1 MFRIAFALLA
11 TLQSVVQ
18 PAPQDEVKDA
28 LAHAEAL
35 YYGARFS
42 ESIALLMR
50 IDESLK
56 AQPGRVQ
63 DKIDTKLRLALAN
76 IGLNDTA
83 KAKTFLVELYAL
95 NIDYALDAAQF
106 SPKVIAVAA
115 EAKVEQTKILCVSAQ
130 DDARKYL
137 NAGNSNAFLELDRS
151 LKSRCTSLAAI
162 EPEAAESFYKTGVAA
177 YRRGEFP
184 SALSSFEAAVTLS
197 PQHELALQ
205 YVDLTRNKLQL
216 NQDSL
221 LLQWQRDFD
230 SRQLSAAANDY
241 RQILSSKA
249 PGSAAAATKING
261 EYRKALTSLVETW
274 NRTCP
279 TGDAAA
285 MNSIREQILTL
296 LPDPS
301 FGDDIRSQM
310 KICPPPSEKI
320 AATPKADD
328 SAGFARS
335 QPAGNADAAS
345 NGACIPMQT
354 QLVLTRLKTRVD
366 PVITNELR
374 TYLKNNSQVV
384 TRVKARISETGDV
397 SVMGMTDGNP
407 ILNNAVR
414 AAVTAWKFSPIRDQ
428 NGPRCV
434 DTEIPITIKLSQ

>member
-18 PAPQDEVKDA
+18 PSPQDEVKDA

-42 ESIALLMR
+42 ESIALLTR

-56 AQPGRVQ
+56 TQPGRIQ

-115 EAKVEQTKILCVSAQ
+115 EARVEQTKILCVSAQ

-137 NAGNSNAFLELDRS
+137 NAGNTNGFLELDRS
-151 LKSRCTSLAAI
+151 LKSKCTTLAAI

-184 SALSSFEAAVTLS
+184 NALSSFEAALTLS

-230 SRQLSAAANDY
+230 SHQLSAAAADY
-241 RQILSSKA
+241 RQILLSKA
-249 PGSAAAATKING
+249 PGSAAAATKVTG

-274 NRTCP
+274 NRSCP
-279 TGDAAA
+279 AGDAAA
-285 MNSIREQILTL
+285 MNAIREQILTL

-301 FGDDIRSQM
+301 FGDDIRNQM
-310 KICPPPSEKI
+310 KVCPPPADKI

-328 SAGFARS
+328 SAVAKS
-335 QPAGNADAAS
+335 QPAGNTDAAP

-384 TRVKARISETGDV
+384 TRVKTRISETGDV
-397 SVMGMTDGNP
+397 TVMGIADGNP

-414 AAVTAWKFSPIRDQ
+414 SAVTAWKFTPIRDQ